1 MGKERSRPAQL
12 DRDGLQLVFRKLF
25 SLRVLPLSSVKRVG
39 AIPLPSLVDEIG
51 LMFENQSG
59 ELMHIRET
67 DKGFRWLAGQFEI
80 DRLLGDDWY
89 GRAKRGEYLWADVT
103 ANPFA

>member
-1 MGKERSRPAQL
+1 M
-12 DRDGLQLVFRKLF
+12 
-25 SLRVLPLSSVKRVG
+25 PLSAVKRIG
-39 AIPLPSLVDEIG
+39 ATPLPSLVDEIG

-67 DKGFRWLAGQFEI
+67 DEGFRWLAGKFEV
-80 DRLLGDDWY
+80 DNLLGDDWY
-89 GRAKRGEYLWADVT
+89 GRAERGEYLWADVT